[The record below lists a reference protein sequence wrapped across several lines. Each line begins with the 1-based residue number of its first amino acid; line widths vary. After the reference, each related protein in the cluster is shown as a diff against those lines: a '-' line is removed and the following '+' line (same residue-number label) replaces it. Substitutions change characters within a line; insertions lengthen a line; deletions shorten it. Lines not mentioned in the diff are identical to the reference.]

1 MKTYK
6 KVILIFVSMMTI
18 LCININLEMGQ
29 GLQQTFYTFNMI
41 DCAYIILYY
50 LLFTKIID
58 CEDKRAK
65 LSCAILAV
73 IFSLCEVLGY
83 SISRYCDLSCIIGS
97 KLAFLKA
104 ILKFIGYY
112 VTFYS
117 ILLFLFTK
125 GIAKVKEWK
134 DQKFEFFTNNKKSF
148 FIIAIIIFILYMPY
162 VLSQYPGK
170 ISTDSVSEI
179 SIALFSMDKMVNHHP
194 IAHIAI
200 VSIFMNIGRM
210 LNNYNLGIAFYS
222 LFQMMLTAGS
232 FSFVLYYMAKRNVN
246 FYIRLLCFLIFA
258 LYPPFAGF
266 AITMWKDVFFG
277 LAMIFYTI
285 CMIELAINEDFL
297 KKWKNRLF
305 LLLSMLFVILFRN
318 NGIYVVILSLPFMI
332 FYAKR
337 FRKVTTTM
345 AILIIAFY
353 MIYKGPIFNLL
364 NVTDGPIREAL
375 SVPLQQIARTVK
387 YREGELTEEE
397 KMKINEYMP
406 VDEIGEL
413 YYPLISDQV
422 KDTLNNEAVE
432 ENKMDFVTLWL
443 KLLFKYP
450 REYVESFLSGSFG
463 YWYPEAKNWVIWEF
477 DADSYELAQQNLKI
491 DVAQKPIVNPNII
504 NKMIHAINYYSI
516 PIVSA
521 IFSIGFVFWS
531 TITMLVYVIYKKKYK
546 LILAYIPILFLWLT
560 TIASPVWCEYRYI
573 YSIFTVAPLLILGM
587 MNFVNNE
594 DTKETLKEN
603 KQLN

>member
-246 FYIRLLCFLIFA
+246 FYIRLLCFLI
-258 LYPPFAGF
+258 L
-266 AITMWKDVFFG
+266 
-277 LAMIFYTI
+277 LR
-285 CMIELAINEDFL
+285 FL
-297 KKWKNRLF
+297 IHN
-305 LLLSMLFVILFRN
+305 LFR
-318 NGIYVVILSLPFMI
+318 
-332 FYAKR
+332 FY
-337 FRKVTTTM
+337 
-345 AILIIAFY
+345 LQHLLYFY
-353 MIYKGPIFNLL
+353 
-364 NVTDGPIREAL
+364 
-375 SVPLQQIARTVK
+375 S
-387 YREGELTEEE
+387 
-397 KMKINEYMP
+397 
-406 VDEIGEL
+406 
-413 YYPLISDQV
+413 
-422 KDTLNNEAVE
+422 
-432 ENKMDFVTLWL
+432 
-443 KLLFKYP
+443 
-450 REYVESFLSGSFG
+450 
-463 YWYPEAKNWVIWEF
+463 
-477 DADSYELAQQNLKI
+477 
-491 DVAQKPIVNPNII
+491 
-504 NKMIHAINYYSI
+504 
-516 PIVSA
+516 
-521 IFSIGFVFWS
+521 
-531 TITMLVYVIYKKKYK
+531 KK
-546 LILAYIPILFLWLT
+546 
-560 TIASPVWCEYRYI
+560 
-573 YSIFTVAPLLILGM
+573 
-587 MNFVNNE
+587 
-594 DTKETLKEN
+594 
-603 KQLN
+603 

>member
-1 MKTYK
+1 
-6 KVILIFVSMMTI
+6 
-18 LCININLEMGQ
+18 
-29 GLQQTFYTFNMI
+29 
-41 DCAYIILYY
+41 
-50 LLFTKIID
+50 
-58 CEDKRAK
+58 
-65 LSCAILAV
+65 
-73 IFSLCEVLGY
+73 
-83 SISRYCDLSCIIGS
+83 
-97 KLAFLKA
+97 
-104 ILKFIGYY
+104 
-112 VTFYS
+112 
-117 ILLFLFTK
+117 
-125 GIAKVKEWK
+125 
-134 DQKFEFFTNNKKSF
+134 
-148 FIIAIIIFILYMPY
+148 
-162 VLSQYPGK
+162 
-170 ISTDSVSEI
+170 
-179 SIALFSMDKMVNHHP
+179 
-194 IAHIAI
+194 
-200 VSIFMNIGRM
+200 
-210 LNNYNLGIAFYS
+210 
-222 LFQMMLTAGS
+222 
-232 FSFVLYYMAKRNVN
+232 
-246 FYIRLLCFLIFA
+246 
-258 LYPPFAGF
+258 
-266 AITMWKDVFFG
+266 
-277 LAMIFYTI
+277 
-285 CMIELAINEDFL
+285 
-297 KKWKNRLF
+297 
-305 LLLSMLFVILFRN
+305 
-318 NGIYVVILSLPFMI
+318 
-332 FYAKR
+332 
-337 FRKVTTTM
+337 
-345 AILIIAFY
+345 